1 MNATIRKS
9 LAALFI
15 VAISAST
22 GFAGFII
29 DHTSTDLSRIPD
41 QWITAVKTD
50 LQIAYSHTSHG
61 SQIITGLN
69 ALANFP
75 TYAEKYQW
83 SSSESVNSA
92 VLCLRDQ
99 AISSPPDL
107 SQGDTDNDGNGY
119 ADWADATYNYLTAI
133 DGEGNYVH
141 DTINVVMWSWCN
153 IAGHDIDRYLASM
166 EWLIGLFSTGGSHA
180 RADVLPVQFVFMTAH
195 ANGGGEFDS
204 SDTPN
209 RQIRQHCIDND
220 RILFDFSDIENY
232 NPDNAYFLD
241 KLLNDT
247 LDYDSDN
254 DGSRD
259 ANWASEFLATYPG
272 GELDQLTHGEGVEDY
287 SGCSSCAHSD
297 GGGTDARL
305 NCVLK
310 GRAAWTLFACLAGWD
325 GGSGPYP
332 PMSPNGLQLQA
343 DSLAGEILV
352 TWQDNSDNEDGFI
365 IEIQVDGEWEVL
377 FTTGPDIVSYLHS
390 GLSDG
395 TYTYRVSAYAD
406 DLGRSQPTAADSAV
420 ISNLPPES
428 PSNLTSTLDGLEVQ
442 LTWQDNSDNEANF
455 TVYQRVDQEEF
466 EAVAVLDPDVTTHT
480 VQNLIPYHDYTF
492 QVTAQNSIGTSNP
505 SNTTT
510 VYVTAEALTV
520 RLQTPDTDVT
530 DAFLQSAAPDTNYG
544 STQYLS
550 NFDRFIIRFN
560 LPDDVMGKKII
571 SARLGLYVWSVSTDT
586 VGENFNLYRV
596 GQDWTEDDVT
606 WNSAGSDGQ
615 GGLTAWATPGGN
627 PQEVAVVMPFTNAD
641 NLYDHQYLDEVELQ
655 AIVQEWADGT
665 MPNYGLVLDSD
676 TYSFGLKASEYSAGR
691 PYLEII
697 YTHKIDCVVDFNGD
711 ADVDGED
718 LFQFLVQYSET
729 CLGTMAAHFGESGE
743 EM

>member
-1 MNATIRKS
+1 MKIKIKDC

-15 VAISAST
+15 VAFFT
-22 GFAGFII
+22 RPGFAGFII

-41 QWITAVKTD
+41 QWINAAKND

-75 TYAEKYQW
+75 AYAGKYQW
-83 SSSESVNSA
+83 SSTESVDST
-92 VLCLRDQ
+92 VLSLRDR
-99 AISSPPDL
+99 AMTTPPDL

-119 ADWADATYNYLTAI
+119 ADWADATYDYLTEV

-153 IAGHDIDRYLASM
+153 IAGHNIDRYINSM

-195 ANGGGEFDS
+195 ANGGGEYDS

-232 NPDNAYFLD
+232 NPDDEYFLD

-247 LDYDSDN
+247 LDYDSDDN
-254 DGSRD
+254 GTRD
-259 ANWASEFLATYPG
+259 VNWASEFLAKYSG
-272 GELDQLTHGEGVEDY
+272 GELDQLTHGEGVDGY
-287 SGCSSCAHSD
+287 SGCSSCSHSD
-297 GGGTDARL
+297 GGDTDARL

-332 PMSPNGLQLQA
+332 PARPDNLQLQA
-343 DSLAGEILV
+343 DSPAGEILV
-352 TWQDNSDNEDGFI
+352 TWRDNSDNEDGFI
-365 IEIQVDGEWEVL
+365 IEIQVAGEWEVL
-377 FTTGPDIVSYLHS
+377 VTIGPDTVSYRHS
-390 GLSDG
+390 GLIDG
-395 TYTYRVSAYAD
+395 TYTYRVLAYAD
-406 DLGRSQPTAADSAV
+406 DLGRSQPTAAATTV

-428 PSNLTSTLDGLEVQ
+428 PSNLTSTLTGVDVL
-442 LTWQDNSDNEANF
+442 LIWQDNSDNEINF
-455 TVYQRVDQEEF
+455 TVYQRVDLEEF
-466 EAVAVLDPDVTTHT
+466 EPVAVLDHDVTTYT
-480 VQNLIPYHDYTF
+480 LQNLLPYHDYTF
-492 QVTAQNSIGTSNP
+492 QVTAQNSNGTSNP

-510 VYVTAEALTV
+510 VYVTAESQTV
-520 RLQTPDTDVT
+520 RLQTPDTEVT

-544 STQYLS
+544 GTQYLS

-560 LPDDVMGKKII
+560 LPDDVMDKKII
-571 SARLGLYVWSVSTDT
+571 SARLGLYVWSVSADA

-596 GQDWTEDDVT
+596 GQDWTEGDVT
-606 WNSAGSDGQ
+606 WNSTGP
-615 GGLTAWATPGGN
+615 TTWATPGGD
-627 PQEVAVVMPFTNAD
+627 PQEVSAVMPFTNTD
-641 NLYDHQYLDEVELQ
+641 NDYDHAYLDEVALQ
-655 AIVQEWADGT
+655 AIVQGWADGT
-665 MPNYGLVLDSD
+665 IQNFGLLLDSD
-676 TYSFGLKASEYSAGR
+676 GYNFGLKASEYSAGR

-697 YTHKIDCVVDFNGD
+697 YTQKIDCVVDFNGD
-711 ADVDGED
+711 ADSDGAD
-718 LFQFLVQYSET
+718 LYQFLDRYSEN
-729 CLGTMAAHFGESGE
+729 CLGTMAAHFGEAGE
-743 EM
+743 